1 MTTQKIVLAL
11 ALAAVVTPAVV
22 SAQENVYVGPGSKM
36 LYISDNALARIRG
49 NYKEQQN
56 PVKQPQ
62 NQTQTPQQQTVE
74 PKPQATTQAN
84 REGVYS
90 YAYTGREG
98 HMAALGFLF
107 TKPRNNRQDRSE
119 TKPTTNNTPNV
130 TRQSN
135 NTYNPYVGPEGH
147 RMATGNY
154 VKDAKKDTTPN
165 YVRDIDTIS
174 RNHQVTLDT
183 KTADRN
189 SRRTNNG
196 VRQILRE
203 VSQAIAQEAPYMK

>member
-1 MTTQKIVLAL
+1 MKTQKIVLAL

-22 SAQENVYVGPGSKM
+22 SAQDYVGGPGSKM
-36 LYISDNALARIRG
+36 LYIADNALERIRG
-49 NYKEQQN
+49 NHRQQN
-56 PVKQPQ
+56 PVQQQK
-62 NQTQTPQQQTVE
+62 TSAPQQQTAE
-74 PKPQATTQAN
+74 PRTQATTQAN
-84 REGVYS
+84 REDVYS

-147 RMATGNY
+147 RMAIGNY
-154 VKDAKKDTTPN
+154 VRDAKQDTTPAPA
-165 YVRDIDTIS
+165 YVRDIDTVAT
-174 RNHQVTLDT
+174 NHQVTLNT
-183 KTADRN
+183 KQADRSTRETN
-189 SRRTNNG
+189 STF
-196 VRQILRE
+196 RQILRD
-203 VSQAIAQEAPYMK
+203 VGQAIVQEAPYMK